1 MDYKTKYLKYKTK
14 YSKLLSERNQ
24 NQNQILNQTGG
35 NYKCEP
41 NNYFN
46 KICQESKTGDY
57 NSKEKCMETCENQY
71 INKHLK
77 KSNLKKETTQ
87 FSNLI
92 KDLIADNIC
101 VYIKGGTV
109 LGLLVLKEIFSY
121 GKEKNWSNDMLLKNL
136 KKFKKLDLIRDWDF
150 ACYTNKNGNTTCTK
164 ITDEYRTK
172 LDKIA
177 EKYKMVPRAKTFIL
191 YQAKY
196 PIKIKDQALFELAI
210 LENEDNIN
218 LELPM
223 TTIKVKVTPTN
234 LNHIFM
240 LANCFFKNITDI
252 NFIKHAI
259 KNINFI
265 IPKHKNGLYT
275 MDKIYSGCLSP
286 ELVIF
291 IKNFSKSDIN
301 LQQFLITHF
310 IEPHRMFYR
319 LLIKNIPK
327 SNKINLFYRE
337 NKLNTKKLS
346 WLIDSE
352 YINTQIKSFIESL
365 SKHIHKIYLKNESNF
380 EKVISELDK
389 FFSGVNFNR
398 IELEYDNIDST
409 GRSLI
414 KILFIKIYKNILI
427 KDTDSKLVKLLLF
440 LNKKKLFD

>member
-14 YSKLLSERNQ
+14 YSKLLSEQ
-24 NQNQILNQTGG
+24 NQNLNQTGG

-46 KICQESKTGDY
+46 KICQENKTGYY

-92 KDLIADNIC
+92 KDLIADDIC

-109 LGLLVLKEIFSY
+109 LGLLVLKEIYLY
-121 GKEKNWSNDMLLKNL
+121 GKEKNWSNDMWLKNL
-136 KKFKKLDLIRDWDF
+136 KNFIKLDLIRDWDF
-150 ACYTNKNGNTTCTK
+150 ACYTNTNTNINKKCAK

-223 TTIKVKVTPTN
+223 TTIKVKITPTN

-240 LANCFFKNITDI
+240 LANCFFKNRLDI
-252 NFIKHAI
+252 DFIKHAI
-259 KNINFI
+259 KNIDFM

-275 MDKIYSGCLSP
+275 MDKIYYGCLSP

-291 IKNFSKSDIN
+291 IKNFSKSDMN

-337 NKLNTKKLS
+337 NKLNTKKLT

-352 YINTQIKSFIESL
+352 YINTQIKSFIDCL
-365 SKHIHKIYLKNESNF
+365 SKHIYKIYLKNKSNF
-380 EKVISELDK
+380 ENVISELDK
-389 FFSGVNFNR
+389 FFSEVKFNR

-409 GRSLI
+409 GRCLI
-414 KILFIKIYKNILI
+414 KTLFIKIYKNILI
-427 KDTDSKLVKLLLF
+427 KGTDSKLVKLLLF
-440 LNKKKLFD
+440 LNKKKMFD